1 MAISTVLLS
10 SFLGIGLAGAASVGA
25 SALIIQ
31 DKNDKAL
38 WLAVDAD
45 TQEMEQFIKALQ
57 DPPSSRQ
64 AVLQNTRGLGLLF
77 LQQGGRCSLRWGM
90 LFLC

>member
-31 DKNDKAL
+31 DKNYKAL
-38 WLAVDAD
+38 WLATEAD
-45 TQEMEQFIKALQ
+45 TQEME
-57 DPPSSRQ
+57 PSRPGRIP
-64 AVLQNTRGLGLLF
+64 VLPDK
-77 LQQGGRCSLRWGM
+77 
-90 LFLC
+90 